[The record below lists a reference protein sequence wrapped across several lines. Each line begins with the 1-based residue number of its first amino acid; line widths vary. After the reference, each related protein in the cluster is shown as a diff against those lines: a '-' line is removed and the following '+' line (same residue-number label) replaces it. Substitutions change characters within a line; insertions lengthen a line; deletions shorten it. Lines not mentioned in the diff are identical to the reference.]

1 MDGLVYDVLK
11 NEPSI
16 DLLTRLLN
24 LCFENRIVP
33 AAWLQALI
41 YPIPKSLQNDPRVPL
56 NYRGISLLPVIS
68 KLYTATLNKRLNIF
82 TENNDTIVNE
92 QNGFRPGWCCLDHI
106 FVLQN
111 TLRIRNQIKSE
122 TYCAFIDFKKA
133 FDFVDRD
140 FLLYKLHKSGVQ
152 GNFYHAIKA
161 LYSGAQSCIQV
172 DHMVTGWF
180 DVNSGVRQGD
190 SLSPTLFSIFLNDL
204 AQEIN
209 GLNAGVMIGGSCLS
223 ILLYADD
230 IVLLAPKPE
239 NLQCMLDTI
248 SAWCNKWCMQINPQ
262 KTQVLHARNR
272 QRPRSTFQFSCTG
285 APLAYT
291 ESYKYLGY
299 FVHEHINNE
308 HHVEILTNAAIRS
321 FARIHSIFKSIGN
334 MGVRS
339 YETLYNAYVLPIMN
353 YAIGIWGFSDFSK
366 PQVLQNRITRF
377 FLGVHR
383 FAPLA
388 ATKSELDWIGCREAR
403 WIEMLRLFN
412 RFNGM
417 DKSRWPNIILKWD
430 QSLGLNTWYSEIQYI
445 LAYLGLNIRPSD
457 GDQYDLTN
465 AYNYLSKNNCST

>member
-1 MDGLVYDVLK
+1 
-11 NEPSI
+11 
-16 DLLTRLLN
+16 
-24 LCFENRIVP
+24 
-33 AAWLQALI
+33 
-41 YPIPKSLQNDPRVPL
+41 
-56 NYRGISLLPVIS
+56 
-68 KLYTATLNKRLNIF
+68 
-82 TENNDTIVNE
+82 
-92 QNGFRPGWCCLDHI
+92 
-106 FVLQN
+106 
-111 TLRIRNQIKSE
+111 
-122 TYCAFIDFKKA
+122 
-133 FDFVDRD
+133 
-140 FLLYKLHKSGVQ
+140 
-152 GNFYHAIKA
+152 
-161 LYSGAQSCIQV
+161 
-172 DHMVTGWF
+172 MVTGWF
-180 DVNSGVRQGD
+180 DVRQGD
-190 SLSPTLFSIFLNDL
+190 SLSPTLFSIFRNDL

-209 GLNAGVMIGGSCLS
+209 GLNAGVMIGGPCLS
-223 ILLYADD
+223 IILYADD

-239 NLQCMLDTI
+239 NLPCMLDTI

-308 HHVEILTNAAIRS
+308 HHVEILTNAASRS

-334 MGVRS
+334 MGLKS

-353 YAIGIWGFSDFSK
+353 YASGIWGFSDFSK
-366 PQVLQNRITRF
+366 PQVLQNRITRL

-383 FAPLA
+383 LAPLA

-417 DKSRWPNIILKWD
+417 DKSRLPNIILKWD
-430 QSLGLNTWYSEIQYI
+430 QSLGLNTWYSEIQCI
-445 LAYLGLNIRPSD
+445 LAYLGLNIRPTD

-465 AYNYLSKNNCST
+465 AYNYLLKTNRSSWQLEASRKPKLRTYIKIHDFSKIQTLVKANITRYQRSILTQLKCGILPLKYETDRYQGIAPENRVCDKICDMNVPKD